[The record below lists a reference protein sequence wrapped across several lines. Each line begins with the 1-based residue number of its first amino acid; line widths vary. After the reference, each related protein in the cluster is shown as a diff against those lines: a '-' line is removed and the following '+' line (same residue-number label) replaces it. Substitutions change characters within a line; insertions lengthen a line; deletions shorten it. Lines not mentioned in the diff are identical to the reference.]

1 MGGLMPEL
9 LTLRGI
15 RRSIVRAAMQRDR
28 AVAKCREA
36 SAESRMQPLKQ
47 MACTFAEKERAILTE
62 TTEQVRQE
70 WQRLL
75 RALKE
80 LACRA
85 KFGDAWMSSA
95 GWCGEDSST
104 LKTVET

>member
-1 MGGLMPEL
+1 MLEL

-15 RRSIVRAAMQRDR
+15 QRSLVRASMRRDG
-28 AVAKCREA
+28 AIAKCRE
-36 SAESRMQPLKQ
+36 SSPDSGIHPLKE
-47 MACTFAEKERAILTE
+47 MTCTFAEREKAILTE

-95 GWCGEDSST
+95 GWKPDLIIST
-104 LKTVET
+104 AQR